1 MTSTTARAPHD
12 GGHDAR
18 LLGAQLELL
27 VGVVSG
33 HRLSQALDS
42 LLRVVEEVSEDG
54 MLASVLLLDDD
65 GQHLRHCAAPS
76 LPPAYSAA
84 IDGIQIGPAVGSC
97 GTAAYL
103 RRQVIAKDIAQDPRW
118 LPFQGLARTAGLQ
131 ACWSTPIIGN
141 DDALLGTFAM
151 YYPDPN
157 TPSDADLALIE
168 VLVRTVGLA
177 IERRRRDERM
187 EAELAERRAQGR

>member
-1 MTSTTARAPHD
+1 MTSTTARALHD

-97 GTAAYL
+97 GAAAYF
-103 RRQVIAKDIAQDPRW
+103 RRQVIAKDIAHDPRW
-118 LPFQGLARTAGLQ
+118 MPFQGLARTAGLQ
-131 ACWSTPIIGN
+131 ACWSTPIIV
-141 DDALLGTFAM
+141 DDELLGTFAM
-151 YYPDPN
+151 YYPRPN
-157 TPSDADLALIE
+157 LPSDADLALID

-187 EAELAERRAQGR
+187 EAELAERREPGP